1 MTNPNHLKQVQSIQE
16 IEIRKEPLVSVI
28 ITTKNEEKN
37 IEKCILSVQNQTYKN
52 IELILVDNFSEDK
65 TIEIAKKHAL
75 KVFSKGNERSA
86 QRNYGAHIATGKY
99 LMYLDADMILGRD
112 VLSECVQ
119 NCEQSH
125 SIALYIPER
134 IVGHGFWIRVRDF
147 ERSFYTGTII
157 DATRFIKTDSF
168 RKVGGFDESLVGPE
182 DWDFDRK
189 IRQVGRT
196 GVIVTP
202 IFHNE
207 GKFSFK
213 RYLDKKDYYAEGIQ
227 RYIKK
232 WGQRDSEIVK
242 QTGIQYRLIG
252 VFVERGRYKQLLKHP
267 QLAFAMYFLR
277 FSVALS
283 FFKNL

>member
-1 MTNPNHLKQVQSIQE
+1 LANPNNLKQVQSIQS
-16 IEIRKEPLVSVI
+16 IGTRKEPLVSVI

-37 IEKCILSVQNQTYKN
+37 IEKCIQSVQNQTYKN

-65 TIEIAKKHAL
+65 TIEITQKYAVKI
-75 KVFSKGNERSA
+75 FSKGNERSA
-86 QRNYGAHIATGKY
+86 QRNYGANVATGKY
-99 LMYLDADMILGRD
+99 LIYLDADMILSRD

-119 NCEQSH
+119 NCEQTH
-125 SIALYIPER
+125 SVAVYIPER
-134 IVGHGFWIRVRDF
+134 IVGNGFWIKVRDF

-157 DATRFIKTDSF
+157 DAARFIQTDVF

-189 IRQVGRT
+189 IRQLGRT

-207 GKFSFK
+207 GKFNLK
-213 RYLDKKDYYAEGIQ
+213 RYLRKKEYYTKGIQ
-227 RYIKK
+227 KYIKK
-232 WGQRDSEIVK
+232 WGPRDSEILK
-242 QTGIQYRLIG
+242 QTGIKYRLVG
-252 VFVERGRYKQLLKHP
+252 VFIEGGRYKQLLKHP

-283 FFKNL
+283 YFRSL